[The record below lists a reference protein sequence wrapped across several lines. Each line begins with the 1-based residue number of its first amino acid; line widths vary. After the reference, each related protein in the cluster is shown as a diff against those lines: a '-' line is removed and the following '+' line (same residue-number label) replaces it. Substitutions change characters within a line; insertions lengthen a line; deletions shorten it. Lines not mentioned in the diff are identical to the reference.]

1 MYIYPNYLIILEVLC
16 LIMVNFIILGNYG
29 KIHTTRD
36 GKEHWDVRC
45 YDNAYTAV
53 KYMGIPTAMN

>member
-1 MYIYPNYLIILEVLC
+1 MEVLC